1 MENEITQMESAG
13 LTARAWKQPLWRGQP
28 AAYPAYRLSISP
40 HERGADYQATTHA
53 GAASAKFI
61 VIRVKLAIH
70 RSHLNFPHRWHVSKS
85 FAERRFDAEPYSY
98 DETSYDDGDDS
109 LEYIA
114 LCLLDS
120 SAPAP
125 QVLKIRAK
133 VPAIIFV
140 HSEGSQRRRDGF
152 ENHCIDIV

>member
-1 MENEITQMESAG
+1 MQ
-13 LTARAWKQPLWRGQP
+13 
-28 AAYPAYRLSISP
+28 
-40 HERGADYQATTHA
+40 
-53 GAASAKFI
+53 GAASAKII
-61 VIRVKLAIH
+61 VIRVNRAAPRH
-70 RSHLNFPHRWHVSKS
+70 RPRLNFPHRWRVSKS

-98 DETSYDDGDDS
+98 NKTSYDHGDDS

-133 VPAIIFV
+133 LFAIIFV
-140 HSEGSQRRRDGF
+140 DSE
-152 ENHCIDIV
+152 